1 MNEEVERLLG
11 CSINRRWWQDSPTKS
26 ARVCRG
32 VLRVWGTRIQD
43 SRTDFGGFW
52 WKIVDSATTRGWCK
66 IEIKD
71 GDYVQDGY
79 YVETY
84 VETKDIVG

>member
-1 MNEEVERLLG
+1 M
-11 CSINRRWWQDSPTKS
+11 
-26 ARVCRG
+26 
-32 VLRVWGTRIQD
+32 
-43 SRTDFGGFW
+43 
-52 WKIVDSATTRGWCK
+52 VDSATTRGWCK